1 MKLNHK
7 TKESKD
13 MTFSKIVV
21 TPSAG
26 TYIGDFL
33 PELHRLA
40 NKYKCEVSATFNGTE
55 ILIKPQNND

>member
-1 MKLNHK
+1 
-7 TKESKD
+7 
-13 MTFSKIVV
+13 MTFSKIAV

-26 TYIGDFL
+26 TYIGDFM